1 MKDKTVYVVED
12 DPSIQKLLEY
22 TLESRDYKVVTFENA
37 ENLFDQLNTEIPDL
51 FILDIMLPDMD
62 GTQILETL
70 RNKVTTKDVPIIMLT
85 AKTSEIDV
93 ITNLDLG
100 ADDYIKKPFSTLEL
114 LSRVNAIFRRMPKE
128 EMVRDYTY
136 DVISID
142 DLKRE
147 VLINDE
153 KSDLSY
159 KEYELLLFL
168 VKNSEIVLSR
178 DIILEKVW
186 GYDYSGETRTVDMH
200 IRLLREK
207 LGDKKDLIKTVR
219 GVGYKLSSGE

>member
-1 MKDKTVYVVED
+1 MKDKIVYIVED

-22 TLESRDYKVVTFENA
+22 TLESRQYKVETFENG
-37 ENLFDQLNTEIPDL
+37 EDLFDRINIELPDL

-62 GTQILETL
+62 GSKILEIL
-70 RNKVTTKDVPIIMLT
+70 RNKVTTKDIPIIMVT

-93 ITNLDLG
+93 ISNLDLG

-128 EMVRDYTY
+128 DMVRDFAY
-136 DVISID
+136 DIISID

-147 VLINDE
+147 VLIDGV
-153 KSDLSY
+153 KSDLSF

-168 VKNSEIVLSR
+168 VKNAEIVLSR
-178 DIILEKVW
+178 DVILEKVW

-219 GVGYKLSSGE
+219 GVGYKLSSSE